1 MKLIYEL
8 LIRITVLLGIIS
20 YLLTVGIAFVKN
32 GFVIGV
38 LSASL
43 PLISNTYWTYALWN
57 ESDKFYE
64 IYVNGQILL
73 FILIIL
79 SIALH
84 KLKS

>member
-1 MKLIYEL
+1 MKLLYKL
-8 LIRITVLLGIIS
+8 LIRLTLSLGVIS

-43 PLISNTYWTYALWN
+43 PLLSNAYWTYALWS
-57 ESDKFYE
+57 EPDKFYQL
-64 IYVNGQILL
+64 YVSGQILL
-73 FILIIL
+73 FLCIIF
-79 SIALH
+79 SFALH